1 MEYARNGVYKMN
13 KQILLCAISNVQ
25 SGNCAEDCA
34 FCAQS
39 ARYKTGVEAFKFKEP
54 STVVEEAK
62 KARNAGAIG
71 FCLVTSGFGLD
82 SKKTEYLAS
91 LAHRVKKEVDGLF
104 LISSAGIADKDSL
117 SALKSAGIDS
127 YNHNLETSKEFY
139 PSICTTHSWDERYTT
154 CENAKSAGLML
165 CAGGIFGL
173 GESEADRDSLLAS
186 LKSLN
191 PMSSPLNFYHP
202 NPALPIKK
210 SNINA
215 DEALLVIKKA
225 KKELENTVI
234 MVAGGREYTFGDRQI
249 EIFEAGCDSIIVGDY
264 LTTCGQEPTSDYELI
279 KKAGL
284 EPLRECPF
292 TH

>member
-1 MEYARNGVYKMN
+1 MS

-25 SGNCAEDCA
+25 SGNCAEDCT

-39 ARYKTGVEAFKFKEP
+39 ARYKTGIDAFKFKEP
-54 STVVEEAK
+54 STVIQEAK
-62 KARNAGAIG
+62 KAKSAGAIG

-91 LAHRVKKEVDGLF
+91 LAKAVKAEVDGLF
-104 LISSAGIADKDSL
+104 LIASAGIADTKSL
-117 SALKSAGIDS
+117 KVLKNAGIDS
-127 YNHNLETSKEFY
+127 YNHNLETSEEFY
-139 PSICTTHSWDERYTT
+139 KTICTTHSWSERYTT
-154 CENAKSAGLML
+154 CENAKSVGLML

-173 GESEADRDSLLAS
+173 GESDKDRDSLLAS

-191 PMSSPLNFYHP
+191 PMSSPMNFYHP
-202 NPALPIKK
+202 NPALPIKQ

-215 DEALLVIKKA
+215 DEALNVIKKA

-234 MVAGGREYTFGDRQI
+234 MVAGGRECTFGDRQI
-249 EIFEAGCDSIIVGDY
+249 EIFDAGCGAMIVGDY

-284 EPLRECPF
+284 EPMLECPF

>member
-1 MEYARNGVYKMN
+1 MS

-39 ARYKTGVEAFKFKEP
+39 ARYKTGVDAFKFKEP
-54 STVVEEAK
+54 KTVIEEAK
-62 KARNAGAIG
+62 KARSAGAIG

-82 SKKTEYLAS
+82 DKKTEYLAS
-91 LAHRVKKEVDGLF
+91 LASSVKKEVDGLF
-104 LISSAGIADKDSL
+104 LIASAGIANTDAL
-117 SALKSAGIDS
+117 RTLKSAGIDS

-154 CENAKSAGLML
+154 CENARSAGLML
-165 CAGGIFGL
+165 CTGGIFGL
-173 GESEADRDSLLAS
+173 GESEADRASLLAS

-202 NPALPIKK
+202 NPALPIKEC
-210 SNINA
+210 SVNA
-215 DEALLVIKKA
+215 DEALNIIRQA
-225 KKELENTVI
+225 KKELTNTVI
-234 MVAGGREYTFGDRQI
+234 MVAGGREHVFGERQV
-249 EIFEAGCDSIIVGDY
+249 EIFDAGCDSIIVGDY
-264 LTTCGQEPTSDYELI
+264 LTTCGQEPTSDYELL

-284 EPLRECPF
+284 EALTECPF

>member
-1 MEYARNGVYKMN
+1 MK

-54 STVVEEAK
+54 KTVIEEAK
-62 KARNAGAIG
+62 KARSAGAVG

-82 SKKTEYLAS
+82 DKKTEYLAS
-91 LAHRVKKEVDGLF
+91 LASSVKKEVDGLF
-104 LISSAGIADKDSL
+104 LIASAGIANTDAL
-117 SALKSAGIDS
+117 STLKSAGIDS

-139 PSICTTHSWDERYTT
+139 PGICTTHSWDERYTT
-154 CENAKSAGLML
+154 CENARSAGLML
-165 CAGGIFGL
+165 CTGGIFGL
-173 GESEADRDSLLAS
+173 GESEADRASLLAS

-202 NPALPIKK
+202 NPALPIKEC
-210 SNINA
+210 SVNA
-215 DEALLVIKKA
+215 DEALNIIRQA
-225 KKELENTVI
+225 KKELTNTVI
-234 MVAGGREYTFGDRQI
+234 MVAGGREHVFGDRQV
-249 EIFEAGCDSIIVGDY
+249 EIFDAGCDSVIVGDY
-264 LTTCGQEPTSDYELI
+264 LTTCGQEPTSDYELL

-284 EPLRECPF
+284 EALTECPF

>member
-1 MEYARNGVYKMN
+1 MEHARNGVYKMN

-54 STVVEEAK
+54 SIVVEEAK

-71 FCLVTSGFGLD
+71 FCLVTSGLGLD

-91 LAHRVKKEVDGLF
+91 LAHRIKKEVDGLF
-104 LISSAGIADKDSL
+104 LISSAGIADKDAL
-117 SALKSAGIDS
+117 STLKSAGIDS

-139 PSICTTHSWDERYTT
+139 PSICKTHLWDERYAT

-165 CAGGIFGL
+165 CTGGIFGL

-191 PMSSPLNFYHP
+191 PMTSPLNFYHP

-210 SNINA
+210 SNITT
-215 DEALLVIKKA
+215 DEALGVIKKA

-234 MVAGGREYTFGDRQI
+234 MVAGGREYTFGDRQV
-249 EIFEAGCDSIIVGDY
+249 EIFDAGCEAIIIGDY
-264 LTTCGQEPTSDYELI
+264 LTTCGQEPTSDYDLL
-279 KKAGL
+279 KKAGV
-284 EPLRECPF
+284 EPLLECPF
-292 TH
+292 H